1 VIVSSR
7 RLCPESPRILIVR
20 LSAIGDTILTMPVLN
35 ALRAALPKAMLAW
48 VVEERASS
56 LLEGHPALDELITLP
71 RGWLKSPRT
80 VWSLRRRL
88 RAMEFDITIDPQG
101 LTKSALAAW
110 LSGAERRI
118 GFGDEKGRE
127 LSQHFNTE
135 LVSTTVD
142 HVVDCYLALLKPM
155 GIARPR
161 VEFRIPE
168 QEADAAAARRI
179 ILRMGIADGY
189 AVINPG
195 AGWASRIWPPERHGA
210 VAGHLGR
217 HQGLPTLVMWAGDHE
232 KAMAERIV
240 ASSEG
245 HARLAPPT
253 ALRELAAI
261 LRRATICVSSD
272 TGPLHLAVAVGT
284 PCVSLH
290 GSTRAERSGPYGPRH
305 IAVQEASLDDPLDP
319 RRKRMSN
326 ELMKAITADMVCAA
340 CDQLLARCDPSQA
353 A

>member
-1 VIVSSR
+1 
-7 RLCPESPRILIVR
+7 LCPESPRILIVR
-20 LSAIGDTILTMPVLN
+20 LSAIGDTILTMPMLN

-56 LLEGHPALDELITLP
+56 LLAGHPALDELITLP
-71 RGWLKSPRT
+71 RGWLKSPRA
-80 VWSLRRRL
+80 VWSLRQRL
-88 RAMEFDITIDPQG
+88 RALDFDLTVDPQG
-101 LTKSALAAW
+101 LTKSALVAW
-110 LSGAERRI
+110 LSGAGRRI

-142 HVVDCYLALLKPM
+142 HVVDCYLALLKPL

-168 QEADAAAARRI
+168 KEGDVATARGML
-179 ILRMGIADGY
+179 LRMGIGDGY

-195 AGWASRIWPPERHGA
+195 AGWASRIWPAERHGA
-210 VAGHLGR
+210 VASHLGR
-217 HQGLPTLVMWAGDHE
+217 RRGLPTLVAWSGDDE
-232 KAMAERIV
+232 RAMAEQIV
-240 ASSEG
+240 ASSAG

-253 ALRELAAI
+253 SLTELAAL

-305 IAVQEASLDDPLDP
+305 IALQEASLDDPLDR

-340 CDQLLARCDPSQA
+340 CDQLLARRDPSQA